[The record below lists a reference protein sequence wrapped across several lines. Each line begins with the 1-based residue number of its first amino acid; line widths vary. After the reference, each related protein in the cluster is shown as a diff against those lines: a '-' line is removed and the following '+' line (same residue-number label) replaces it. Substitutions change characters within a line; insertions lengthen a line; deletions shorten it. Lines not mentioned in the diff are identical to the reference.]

1 MYIKGQNFEFNYG
14 VLNFKKGMKSE
25 RMRVVEV
32 KMKKKT
38 NHAGMKMQIESF
50 ENINKDIR

>member
-25 RMRVVEV
+25 GMRVVEA
-32 KMKKKT
+32 KMKKKDKPRW
-38 NHAGMKMQIESF
+38 NEDANRIF
-50 ENINKDIR
+50 